1 MNTSSIDSPTVLA
14 LNRLWQATGHRTV
27 RDSLVALAGGSGQVP
42 AALGMDIVYA
52 RTEDGWDFSK
62 PVSVTPVAWADWL
75 KLPIREYDQTLSTPR
90 QRVRVPTVIITPHY
104 SKMPLRRASVS
115 REAIFQRDAG
125 IDQYTGRYVPYED
138 GNLDHVIARHRG
150 GPNTFENLVWT
161 HRDTNSRKANR
172 LPHEVGLTL
181 LRIPK
186 APLPVPVVATLRPR
200 HRDWTHFLFHTP
212 P

>member
-75 KLPIREYDQTLSTPR
+75 RLPIREYDQTLSTPR

-150 GPNTFENLVWT
+150 GLNTFENLVWT
-161 HRDTNSRKANR
+161 HRDTNSRKANK

-200 HRDWTHFLFHTP
+200 HRDWTHFLFHAP